1 MATRKPQ
8 LAEGI
13 DLLKPKTKPM
23 PVEDLTAQ
31 DLMAVV
37 FVLGGSSHKEAYDLA
52 DAMVTESRKRYD

>member
-1 MATRKPQ
+1 MATRKQ
-8 LAEGI
+8 HAEGI

-31 DLMAVV
+31 DLMAVA

-52 DAMVTESRKRYD
+52 DAMVSESRKRYD

>member
-1 MATRKPQ
+1 M
-8 LAEGI
+8 
-13 DLLKPKTKPM
+13 LKQKTKPM
-23 PVEDLTAQ
+23 AVEDLTAQ